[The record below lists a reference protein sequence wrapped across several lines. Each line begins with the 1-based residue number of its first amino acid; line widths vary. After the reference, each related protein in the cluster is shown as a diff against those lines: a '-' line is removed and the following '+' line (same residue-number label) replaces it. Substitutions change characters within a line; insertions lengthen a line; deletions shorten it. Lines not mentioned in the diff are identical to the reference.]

1 MLKEG
6 FSAEATADRDLKYV
20 PMKAE
25 DGVEHAEKP
34 CHTASIMCVC
44 KTVRRSVWL
53 KCGEMKD
60 CSSWDA
66 GHARPYMQIVFQV
79 F

>member
-6 FSAEATADRDLKYV
+6 FSAEVTANRDPKYV

-34 CHTASIMCVC
+34 YHTVSTMCV
-44 KTVRRSVWL
+44 
-53 KCGEMKD
+53 
-60 CSSWDA
+60 
-66 GHARPYMQIVFQV
+66 
-79 F
+79 